1 MFLCVF
7 LALNYNENW
16 DIKKKEVLFNEGVPT
31 RQFFSQF
38 WDKMNMIEVKYN
50 EKSVKLFTTTNSGV
64 CPNMDR
70 MLEDF
75 VVFSAKQQEGKR
87 REKTAV
93 ELYDQINYYYR
104 AVGIVFFRAI
114 VGQCAIAPSAMPRF
128 LRNGKKLDHILGRF
142 PPFIL
147 PDDL

>member
-16 DIKKKEVLFNEGVPT
+16 DIKKKEVLFNEGVPK

-50 EKSVKLFTTTNSGV
+50 KKSVKLFTTMNSGV
-64 CPNMDR
+64 CPNTDR

-75 VVFSAKQQEGKR
+75 VVFSARQQEGKR

-114 VGQCAIAPSAMPRF
+114 VGQCTIAPSAMPRF